1 MSIKEYT
8 PHIYVINDSER
19 DILKMSVHHLN
30 PRYVDKNVEDY
41 KEYYHQYTPHVDI
54 TSLDYKLN
62 EAKNTNQ
69 IILIEPEMRWLFR
82 GLKEMIDLA
91 LTDTE
96 NGDFALDYVDT
107 ELQLLITFKNTLD
120 ESVDDELI
128 NRYENACESYSY
140 TSIEY

>member
-1 MSIKEYT
+1 MVVKKYT
-8 PHIYVINDSER
+8 PHLYLVNNLEQDT
-19 DILKMSVHHLN
+19 LKMCVHHLN
-30 PRYVDKNVEDY
+30 PRYTDKNVEEYRD
-41 KEYYHQYTPHVDI
+41 YYHQYTPHVDI
-54 TSLDYKLN
+54 ATLDYKLN

-69 IILIEPEMRWLFR
+69 LILIEPEMRWLFR

-107 ELQLLITFKNTLD
+107 ELQLLIAFKNTLG

-128 NRYENACESYSY
+128 TRYENACESFSY
-140 TSIEY
+140 TPIEY